1 MVKNLSKNVV
11 TDRRI
16 LSFLE
21 IRRVYVKFFMAKG
34 FMCSESATGE
44 SQFVAS
50 VWDNIRSLFYWAV
63 FFFFATYGHLWI
75 KYS

>member
-1 MVKNLSKNVV
+1 M
-11 TDRRI
+11 

-34 FMCSESATGE
+34 VMCAESATAE

-50 VWDNIRSLFYWAV
+50 VWDNIRSSFYQAV
-63 FFFFATYGHLWI
+63 FFFSLPLKDTRG
-75 KYS
+75 

>member
-11 TDRRI
+11 TDKKM

-21 IRRVYVKFFMAKG
+21 IRRIYVKFFMAKG
-34 FMCSESATGE
+34 FMCPESATPE

-50 VWDNIRSLFYWAV
+50 VWDEIRNLLY
-63 FFFFATYGHLWI
+63 
-75 KYS
+75 

>member
-1 MVKNLSKNVV
+1 MSKNVV
-11 TDRRI
+11 TDKKKM

-34 FMCSESATGE
+34 VMCSESATAE

-50 VWDNIRSLFYWAV
+50 VWDNIRSSFY
-63 FFFFATYGHLWI
+63 
-75 KYS
+75 

>member
-11 TDRRI
+11 TDKRI

-63 FFFFATYGHLWI
+63 FFLCHLWTPVD
-75 KYS
+75 KV

>member
-1 MVKNLSKNVV
+1 MVKNMSKNVV
-11 TDRRI
+11 TDKKKM

-34 FMCSESATGE
+34 FMCSESATTE

-50 VWDNIRSLFYWAV
+50 VWDNIRSSFY
-63 FFFFATYGHLWI
+63 
-75 KYS
+75 

>member
-11 TDRRI
+11 TDKKM

-21 IRRVYVKFFMAKG
+21 IGRVYVKFFMAKG
-34 FMCSESATGE
+34 FMCPESATAE

-50 VWDNIRSLFYWAV
+50 VWDYIRSLFYWAV
-63 FFFFATYGHLWI
+63 FFSLPLMDTCG
-75 KYS
+75 

>member
-1 MVKNLSKNVV
+1 M
-11 TDRRI
+11 

-34 FMCSESATGE
+34 VMCAESATAE

-50 VWDNIRSLFYWAV
+50 VWDNIRSSFY
-63 FFFFATYGHLWI
+63 
-75 KYS
+75 